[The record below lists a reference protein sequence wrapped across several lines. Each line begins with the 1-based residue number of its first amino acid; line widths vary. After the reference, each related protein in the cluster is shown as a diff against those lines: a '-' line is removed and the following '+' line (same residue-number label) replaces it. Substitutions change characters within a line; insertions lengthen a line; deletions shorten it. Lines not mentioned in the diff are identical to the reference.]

1 MNYRISVSILVL
13 LLLNVISPASAQEET
28 ISGPVYIVQPGDTL
42 WDIAARFG
50 ISTEELTETNN
61 LIDPSQLNA
70 GDQLVIPGLEGIQ
83 GILTT
88 DEVSFG
94 ESIQSLSMRFGVPIE
109 LLIRL
114 NHITSPIE
122 LYVGAPL
129 VLVQEGEGISYGKR
143 TVLAQGQSL
152 LEMAIIQG
160 TSMWEL
166 TSINHLEGS
175 WAGKPGEVMYTTGEE
190 TAGPGALPPQ
200 MTGVVIS
207 PTFPVQGKAA
217 VLGLDATELKSVGG
231 TWMAHEL
238 NFFNE
243 DMEIY
248 TAMQGVHALAP
259 PGLYPLTIHGL
270 LTDGTPFFFKQSIFI
285 QDGDYVFDPVLY
297 VDPATIDPQVTKPED
312 AQWTALAAPATA
324 DKLWEGVFS
333 PPVDPIFADCWPSR
347 YGSRRSY
354 NESAYIY
361 FHTGLDFCGGVG
373 DAIYAPEAGV
383 VVFAGQ
389 LSVRGN
395 ATMIDHGWG
404 VYSGY
409 MHQSEILVNEGD
421 VVEKGQPIGRIGGTG
436 RVTGPHLHWEMFVG
450 GVQVDPIDW
459 LLREY
464 P

>member
-1 MNYRISVSILVL
+1 L
-13 LLLNVISPASAQEET
+13 LLIVSSPAAAQEET
-28 ISGPVYIVQPGDTL
+28 QSGPVYIVQPGDTL

-50 ISTEELTETNN
+50 ITPEELTETNN

-70 GDQLVIPGLEGIQ
+70 GDHLVIPGLEGIQ
-83 GILTT
+83 GVLTT
-88 DEVSFG
+88 EEVSFG
-94 ESIQSLSMRFGVPIE
+94 ESIQSLSMSYGIPIE
-109 LLIRL
+109 LLTRL
-114 NHITSPIE
+114 NRITSPIE
-122 LYVGAPL
+122 LYVGSSLIIP
-129 VLVQEGEGISYGKR
+129 QEREGLSYGKR

-152 LEMAIIQG
+152 LELAITQG

-166 TSINHLEGS
+166 TSMNRLEGS
-175 WAGKPGEVMYTTGEE
+175 WAAIPGEVIYTTGEDDP
-190 TAGPGALPPQ
+190 GPTALPPQ
-200 MTGVVIS
+200 MAGAVIS

-217 VLGLDATELKSVGG
+217 VLALDAAKLESIRGS
-231 TWMAHEL
+231 WMDHEL
-238 NFFNE
+238 HFVRE
-243 DMEIY
+243 DSETF

-259 PGLYPLTIHGL
+259 PGLYPLTIQGL
-270 LTDGTPFFFKQSIFI
+270 LTDGTPFHFKQSVYI
-285 QDGDYVFDPVLY
+285 QDGEYVFDPVLY

-312 AQWTALAAPATA
+312 AQWTALAAPATS

-333 PPVDPIFADCWPSR
+333 PPVDPVYADCWPSR

-404 VYSGY
+404 VYSGF
-409 MHQSEILVNEGD
+409 MHQSEILGNEGD
-421 VVEKGQPIGRIGGTG
+421 IVEKGQPIGRIGATG
-436 RVTGPHLHWEMFVG
+436 RVTGPHLHWEVFVG
-450 GVQVDPIDW
+450 GVQVNPLDW
-459 LLREY
+459 LLRVY